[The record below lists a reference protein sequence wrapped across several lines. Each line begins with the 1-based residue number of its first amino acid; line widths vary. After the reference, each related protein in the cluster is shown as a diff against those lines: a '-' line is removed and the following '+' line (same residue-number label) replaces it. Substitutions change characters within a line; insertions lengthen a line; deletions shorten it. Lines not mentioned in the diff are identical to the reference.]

1 MKKILIVMFLSLLA
15 FSSCVAVSADN
26 NAEVYFDTQ
35 VARRVVGETLELNLI
50 GGDSLSFSS
59 ENETVATVDANGVVT
74 ACGAGDTYIIAKSAE
89 GDARCHIFVTET
101 VIEPVPFV
109 KKGRAVP
116 NVTVACLGDSIT
128 AYSYDVAPD
137 DSAILRGFNY
147 HNYWANEYMVK
158 NHNYGLGWSMVSNA
172 PHPAP
177 DPENYP
183 SFIKRLPKLINGVP
197 NADLIT
203 VMGGVNDFSRVNL
216 DDISSRDLE
225 TFTGALRHIIEN
237 LIEAYPDKQIVIFSP
252 TRSGTGAVE
261 AKNPFGNTK
270 FDYED
275 RIVELADIYGVK
287 AVRIYSVDELD
298 MRSNFDL
305 IAKDNVHPNKNGQKL
320 LADYMFNAMV
330 EIGAVSPIR
339 RGSGF
344 ADTLSHWACDNID
357 QVVYKGLFEGETAR
371 RFRPDNKMTR
381 AMLATVLSRLAG
393 DTANDSAVPYKDLSE
408 GAWYLPGVSF
418 AYASNIV
425 DGGDSF
431 RPDDNVTREE
441 LADMLYRFAKYSG
454 KNIST
459 SELNFEDNADI
470 SENMRD
476 GVAYCV
482 NAKII
487 NGYDNGKYFKAKN
500 EATRAEVATMI
511 MRFVNAE

>member
-1 MKKILIVMFLSLLA
+1 MTK
-15 FSSCVAVSADN
+15 
-26 NAEVYFDTQ
+26 
-35 VARRVVGETLELNLI
+35 
-50 GGDSLSFSS
+50 
-59 ENETVATVDANGVVT
+59 
-74 ACGAGDTYIIAKSAE
+74 
-89 GDARCHIFVTET
+89 
-101 VIEPVPFV
+101 
-109 KKGRAVP
+109 
-116 NVTVACLGDSIT
+116 
-128 AYSYDVAPD
+128 
-137 DSAILRGFNY
+137 
-147 HNYWANEYMVK
+147 
-158 NHNYGLGWSMVSNA
+158 
-172 PHPAP
+172 
-177 DPENYP
+177 
-183 SFIKRLPKLINGVP
+183 
-197 NADLIT
+197 
-203 VMGGVNDFSRVNL
+203 L
-216 DDISSRDLE
+216 DDVSSRDLE
-225 TFTGALRHIIEN
+225 TYTGALRHIIEN
-237 LIEAYPDKQIVIFSP
+237 LIEAYPDKQIVVFSQ
-252 TRSGTGAVE
+252 TRSGNNPHNY
-261 AKNPFGNTK
+261 KNPFGDTRY
-270 FDYED
+270 DYED
-275 RIVELADIYGVK
+275 RIVELATIYGIK
-287 AVRIYSVDELD
+287 AIRLYSIDELD
-298 MRSNFDL
+298 FRNNFDF
-305 IAKDNVHPNKNGQKL
+305 IAKDNTHPNKAGQKI
-320 LADYMFNAMV
+320 LADYMFNALV
-330 EIGAVSPIR
+330 EVGAITPIR

-425 DGGDSF
+425 DSGDSF